1 MRPVSPT
8 PSTEAAPL
16 LACGNCARP
25 MRALALR
32 GHYGQAVEID
42 LCAGCHLVWFD
53 SVESA
58 RLTGASTLE
67 LIGAMAE
74 AQREPHQVL
83 RERAACPRC
92 SGALKTVHNRS
103 RWGATLQLECARRHG
118 AYQTF
123 AQFLSEK
130 GLVRPLS
137 SADRAALAARANGL
151 ACLNCGA
158 AFGRD
163 DERCRYCDTT
173 PGMVDVARLARALD
187 PDGATESHA
196 VHGTAPRH
204 AALQCLACGA
214 PLPEGASVQCRQCEA
229 TLAVGQLG
237 EAHAAVSVLGD
248 ALRAHELSPAPHV
261 RERKLTRLDG
271 DLSRRRDF
279 VRDMEASTQAAY
291 EGHDPDAG
299 FFDDLRERPW
309 MVVAAAAL
317 LLLVWALFWRGG
329 GE

>member
-1 MRPVSPT
+1 
-8 PSTEAAPL
+8 
-16 LACGNCARP
+16 

-32 GHYGQAVEID
+32 GHYAQPVEID

-67 LIGAMAE
+67 LIGTMAE
-74 AQREPHQVL
+74 VQREPHHVL
-83 RERAACPRC
+83 GARAGCPRC
-92 SGALKTVHNRS
+92 AGALKTVHNRS
-103 RWGATLQLECARRHG
+103 RWGATLQLECLRRHG

-130 GLVRPLS
+130 GLIRPLGT
-137 SADRAALAARANGL
+137 ADRALLAARPNGL

-158 AFGRD
+158 ALGRD
-163 DERCRYCDTT
+163 EERCRYCDTT

-237 EAHAAVSVLGD
+237 EAHAAVNVLGE
-248 ALRAHELSPAPHV
+248 ALRAHEASPMPHV
-261 RERKLTRLDG
+261 RERKLAALEG

-279 VRDMEASTQAAY
+279 AREMEASARSQAPY

-329 GE
+329 GGE